1 MAYIVTGIVLG
12 VLALAGLLNALRS
25 PTKRGL
31 NGERLK
37 VPR

>member
-1 MAYIVTGIVLG
+1 MAYIIGGIVLG
-12 VLALAGLLNALRS
+12 VLGLALALRER